1 MVNKNYRRGYVIE
14 HRYKAMREKE
24 GFTCFRTAG
33 SHGVVDIICLRS
45 DKGLL
50 TQLKRSKTPSYSNKE
65 AELSLQAFQNYDKKY
80 FIKELAIWNDKKGS
94 KPKGWFIK
102 PID

>member
-33 SHGVVDIICLRS
+33 SHGVVDIICL
-45 DKGLL
+45 
-50 TQLKRSKTPSYSNKE
+50 KE